1 MRGGKRTG
9 AGRPKIEGIKS
20 RHIRATEEQWQIIKQ
35 LITLIKSLDAKQI
48 EILKEIGAPI
58 HDEEND
64 ET

>member
-20 RHIRATEEQWQIIKQ
+20 RHIRATEEQWQIIKP
-35 LITLIKSLDAKQI
+35 LATLIKTLNQEQI
-48 EILKEIGAPI
+48 KILKEIGAPI
-58 HDEEND
+58 RDGEND